1 MVVVYISNV
10 IPGSELISA
19 TAGRALNV
27 LGILDV
33 DADEYYSELDEYNS
47 FLQSNN
53 EIFSRQNFCNVEDEI
68 DPVDQYPVPPFE
80 QNCTSCNALE

>member
-1 MVVVYISNV
+1 M
-10 IPGSELISA
+10 
-19 TAGRALNV
+19 